1 MESKSHHLLKTD
13 ATRPQ
18 TPENRVANDQL
29 NQVTTSVGRTVP
41 SHGKTP
47 DTVATFLDEAN
58 ICWNPAV
65 PSFSRNYPSSTDV
78 TMRLPRYQPLMPPVV
93 MSPTQDGRL
102 LMAHS
107 QDRLQSEI
115 EDLKAQYQSGDQH
128 VSQKQ
133 SKSFWGF
140 LFLRKFILVVAFAFI
155 MLVAFVAIT
164 FVFVTYI
171 APPLLELNDM
181 MGVQTSEVKIHD
193 VAVRGPNSVWD
204 PHGGPAS
211 PLASASGATLS
222 LVLKVVSVL
231 VEYAEDIAGIFLFG
245 RLQ

>member
-29 NQVTTSVGRTVP
+29 NQVTTPVGRTVP
-41 SHGKTP
+41 SHGKCISTSLNRELKLTFDRTP
-47 DTVATFLDEAN
+47 DTVVAFLDEAN
-58 ICWNPAV
+58 ICWSPAV
-65 PSFSRNYPSSTDV
+65 LSFSRNYPTFTD
-78 TMRLPRYQPLMPPVV
+78 
-93 MSPTQDGRL
+93 
-102 LMAHS
+102 
-107 QDRLQSEI
+107 DRLQSEI

-128 VSQKQ
+128 VSQNH
-133 SKSFWGF
+133 SKSFWDF
-140 LFLRKFILVVAFAFI
+140 LSLRNFILVVAFAFL
-155 MLVAFVAIT
+155 MLVAFVTIT
-164 FVFVTYI
+164 TVFVTYI

-211 PLASASGATLS
+211 PLASASGAILS
-222 LVLKVVSVL
+222 LVLKVVSAW
-231 VEYAEDIAGIFLFG
+231 VEYAEDIAWIFLFS
-245 RLQ
+245 RLQY